1 VQSWGPD
8 GPEVFSVHH
17 ENSGVRLNTPQFIAL
32 AVHLISRTTTFSST
46 GRSGLNLE
54 IEVTASYTIRLAAIT
69 LAVAMTAIVHGTM
82 LAGFDH
88 VAQQAVAQQSASAN
102 AVALQKVTV
111 TAHKS

>member
-1 VQSWGPD
+1 MRILETSSVRRSNQALPRAETQFVASAVQ
-8 GPEVFSVHH
+8 
-17 ENSGVRLNTPQFIAL
+17 
-32 AVHLISRTTTFSST
+32 LIFGTTTFSSI

-54 IEVTASYTIRLAAIT
+54 IQMTASYTIRFAAIT

-82 LAGFDH
+82 LSGFDN
-88 VAQQAVAQQSASAN
+88 VAQQAFAKQCASAD